1 MKNILLVE
9 DDMALAIGMEY
20 TLKQENFIIY
30 RASNLKEA
38 RQKFKEEQ
46 NLNLILLDLTLPDG
60 SGYDFC
66 EEVRKE
72 SLLPIIFITACDEE
86 ANVVLG
92 LDLGG
97 DDYITKPIRIREL
110 ISRINAV
117 LRRKSMLTENTKS
130 NNSDSHNENKIN
142 SGDIIVEPL
151 KAKVYKGMEEIILT
165 AGEYKLLL
173 ILLENKGNVLSR
185 NVLIER
191 LWDVDGNFVDGNTLN
206 VYIKRLREKIEVNPK
221 EPKYIETV
229 RGIGYKWADI

>member
-1 MKNILLVE
+1 
-9 DDMALAIGMEY
+9 MALAIGMEY

-221 EPKYIETV
+221 ESKYIETV

>member
-20 TLKQENFIIY
+20 ALKQEKFLVY

-38 RQKFKEEQ
+38 RQKLKEEQ

-66 EEVRKE
+66 EEVRKK
-72 SLLPIIFITACDEE
+72 SLIPIIFITACDEE

-117 LRRKSMLTENTKS
+117 LRRKNMLIKNTKF
-130 NNSDSHNENKIN
+130 NNSNINNKSKIN
-142 SGDIIVEPL
+142 SGDIIVELL
-151 KAKVYKGMEEIILT
+151 KAKVYKGVEEIILT

-173 ILLENKGNVLSR
+173 ILLQNKGNVLSR
-185 NVLIER
+185 NILIER
-191 LWDVDGNFVDGNTLN
+191 LWDVDANFVQGNTLN
-206 VYIKRLREKIEVNPK
+206 VYIKRLREKIEDDPR

>member
-20 TLKQENFIIY
+20 TLKQENFTVY

-38 RQKFKEEQ
+38 RQKFKEEK

-66 EEVRKE
+66 EQVRKE

-221 EPKYIETV
+221 ESKYIETV